1 MRTVRL
7 AIATV
12 ATVALVPLTAAAAF
26 AAAPANDMPGGAIS
40 LALGDTVTQDTTKA
54 TTGTLDAKVNRF
66 CGAPFTNASVW
77 YTYTPDANGAFIL
90 DTSNSDYSTGLMV
103 FNGPPSGA
111 TLTSCG
117 PTSVGIDGKA
127 GTTYYIMAFS
137 DTTLKGGNLVL
148 SLEQGPPSPRLK
160 VTVDPV
166 GKAFANGDA
175 EISGTYSCKN
185 ADSLF
190 MDGQVT
196 QIWRRVKITAYFQKF
211 YQGTCDGTVHTW
223 KKVVTSDNGLFAKG
237 DATANIFGEACGS
250 ITCADV
256 RVKNQ
261 PVTLHNAGQ
270 EPTVVPDGGETPI
283 PAQLATCTSHRPPTL
298 YATSLACRSRIP
310 A

>member
-7 AIATV
+7 AIAAV
-12 ATVALVPLTAAAAF
+12 AAVALIPVTAAAAF
-26 AAAPANDMPGGAIS
+26 AAAPANDMPGGAIALS
-40 LALGDTVTQDTTKA
+40 LGDIVKQDTTKA

-77 YTYTPDANGAFIL
+77 YTYTPSADEGFIL
-90 DTSNSDYSTGLMV
+90 DTAKSDYSTGLMV
-103 FNGPPSGA
+103 FEGPPSGA
-111 TLTSCG
+111 TLTACG
-117 PTSVGIDGKA
+117 PTSLGIGGTS

-166 GKAFANGDA
+166 GKAFSNGDA

-185 ADSLF
+185 ADYLY

-211 YQGTCDGTVHTW
+211 FQGTCDGTVHTW

-237 DATANIFGEACGS
+237 DATANIFSQACGR
-250 ITCADV
+250 ITCTNV
-256 RVKNQ
+256 RVKDQ
-261 PVTLHNAGQ
+261 TVTFHNAGQ
-270 EPTVVPDGGETPI
+270 GATVVPDQGESQI
-283 PAQLATCTSHRPPTL
+283 PAQLAACSAHPSPTR
-298 YATSLACRSRIP
+298 YATSPACRSR
-310 A
+310 ATA